1 MTAPSTSTFT
11 APGRPRCV
19 PRRSGTPSGTLA
31 PGFARLSSNGGC
43 AWCCCPAAV
52 DSPGLAIVRGRF
64 RQNEG
69 MRLPQARENSRA
81 YGVQSRSS
89 ARRNRA
95 CPRLGLL
102 AGKDRNLTRLPPLL
116 PALGGARLK
125 RRRDCGN
132 GPSFRSAGVHLRISI
147 LTTQGEMRAPRRA
160 REGTSQLLAA
170 RGIST
175 PTQRLEPRPSMAR
188 GAERIFARAPGRRRP
203 E

>member
-43 AWCCCPAAV
+43 AWCCCPAGV

-64 RQNEG
+64 DRMKG
-69 MRLPQARENSRA
+69 CGSPKRERIHEHTVFNL
-81 YGVQSRSS
+81 RSS
-89 ARRNRA
+89 ARRNSA

-102 AGKDRNLTRLPPLL
+102 AGKDRNLPAPPLL

-125 RRRDCGN
+125 RRRDCGD